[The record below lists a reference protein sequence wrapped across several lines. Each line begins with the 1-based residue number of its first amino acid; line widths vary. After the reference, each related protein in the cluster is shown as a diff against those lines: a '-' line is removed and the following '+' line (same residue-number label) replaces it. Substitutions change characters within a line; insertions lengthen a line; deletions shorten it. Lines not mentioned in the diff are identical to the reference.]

1 MKTNQSTGDATVR
14 PKHAVERSV
23 NLVFIGLIVLVLLS
37 LEIFAMSRVQERSKT
52 ATNLQPVVAEEMPEF
67 EDIDFNF
74 SGEYSDEN

>member
-14 PKHAVERSV
+14 PKHGVERSV
-23 NLVFIGLIVLVLLS
+23 NLVFIGLVVLVLLS

-52 ATNLQPVVAEEMPEF
+52 ATNVQPVAEETPEF